1 MDLSIPMLV
10 FAGLGLGF
18 VLYLAL
24 VLRGSSEDF
33 SVPRRMVPPGEPM
46 GRKNREVAVAEAA
59 LQEQQEIQIRPPVGA
74 VAAGTDSRGRG
85 LGSVDSG
92 ETLGLLRVLEGQ
104 SDIQRQAACQAL
116 ALPFAG
122 TCEPEVADALARL
135 VGSEDATTSVRAEA
149 WIALRAVMGEELSWE
164 DEVSV
169 RHSFPAGLDE
179 EWLAQLLG

>member
-10 FAGLGLGF
+10 LAALGLGF

-24 VLRGSSEDF
+24 VLRGAADEF
-33 SVPRRMVPPGEPM
+33 SAPRRTSPRTEPPG
-46 GRKNREVAVAEAA
+46 RKSRQPRVTEAVLPDRA
-59 LQEQQEIQIRPPVGA
+59 EIQIRPPVGA
-74 VAAGTDSRGRG
+74 VAAGTESRGRG
-85 LGSVDSG
+85 LGSADSG
-92 ETLGLLRVLEGQ
+92 ETLGLLRVLEGH

-169 RHSFPAGLDE
+169 RHSFPVGLDE
-179 EWLAQLLG
+179 DWLAQLLG